1 MSTIYEIAKKAG
13 VSPTTVSKVI
23 NNYPDVSDK
32 TRSKIKKILDDENF
46 YPNSQ
51 AQTLITKKTWTL
63 GIVYYEDLGFGLN
76 HPFFGNV
83 IEAFKRQ
90 ADKYGYSLLFGS
102 KNNRL
107 RNNTFLEYFKHKNV
121 DGIAIICADDHD
133 KEMLEMIES
142 DFPTVIV
149 DRYSKGTATVGS
161 NHFQGAKVAMQYLY
175 DLGHTKIAHIPGAE
189 EGVNWPSDQREKAYK
204 EFMAEHG
211 LEIKEG
217 YITSFGHYAVEG
229 GYNSMKE
236 LLELKERPTAVF
248 VASDKMAIGAIDAVK
263 DSGLR
268 VPEDISI
275 IGFDDIELAMYLT
288 PKLTTLRQNAQEIG
302 KEAIDLLVKQID
314 NKTKIAENRVIPVE
328 LIERESCKN
337 IK

>member
-23 NNYPDVSDK
+23 NNYPDVSEK

-63 GIVYYEDLGFGLN
+63 GIVYYENLGFGLN
-76 HPFFGNV
+76 HPFFAGV
-83 IEAFKRQ
+83 IESFKRQ

-102 KNNRL
+102 INNRL

-121 DGIAIICADDHD
+121 DGIAIICTADND
-133 KEMLEMIES
+133 EEISEMIES
-142 DFPTVIV
+142 DFPIV
-149 DRYSKGTATVGS
+149 LVDKHSNKTAAVGS
-161 NHFQGAKVAMQYLY
+161 NHFEGSRIAVNYLY
-175 DLGHTKIAHIPGAE
+175 ELGHTRIAHIPGSDDE
-189 EGVNWPSDQREKAYK
+189 NNWPSTERKLGYKKAMK
-204 EFMAEHG
+204 DLG
-211 LEIKEG
+211 LKINKR
-217 YITSFGHYAVEG
+217 YIASSGNYDVKG

-236 LLELKERPTAVF
+236 LLSLKTRPTAVF
-248 VASDKMAIGAIDAVK
+248 VASDKMAIGAIDAIK
-263 DSGLR
+263 DAGLK

-275 IGFDDIELAMYLT
+275 IGFDDIELAKYVT
-288 PKLTTLRQNAQEIG
+288 PKLTTVKQDGELIG
-302 KEAIDLLVKQID
+302 KTAIDLLIKEID
-314 NKTKIAENRVIPVE
+314 SKTKINENVIVPVE
-328 LIERESCKN
+328 LIERESCKR

>member
-32 TRSKIKKILDDENF
+32 TRNKIKKILDDENF

-76 HPFFGNV
+76 HPFFGGV
-83 IEAFKRQ
+83 IESFKKQ

-121 DGIAIICADDHD
+121 DGIAIICADDND

-142 DFPTVIV
+142 DFPIVIV
-149 DRYSKGTATVGS
+149 DRDVQATASVGS
-161 NHFQGAKVAMQYLY
+161 NHFQGAMAAMKYLY
-175 DLGHTKIAHIPGAE
+175 DLGHTKIAYIPGAE
-189 EGVNWPSDQREKAYK
+189 PGYNWPSEERERAYK
-204 EFMAEHG
+204 EFMNDNK

-217 YITSFGHYAVEG
+217 YLANYGHYAVEG
-229 GYNSMKE
+229 GYNSMKD
-236 LLELKERPTAVF
+236 LLALKEIPTAVF
-248 VASDKMAIGAIDAVK
+248 VASDKMAIGAIDAIREA
-263 DSGLR
+263 GLS
-268 VPEDISI
+268 VPDDISI
-275 IGFDDIELAMYLT
+275 IGFDDIELAQYLT
-288 PKLTTLRQNAQEIG
+288 PRLTTIRQDGEAIG
-302 KEAIDLLVKQID
+302 KTAIDLLVKQID
-314 NKTKIAENRVIPVE
+314 SKTKLSENKAIPVE
-328 LIERESCKN
+328 LIIRDSCKK

>member
-23 NNYPDVSDK
+23 NNYPDVSEK

-76 HPFFGNV
+76 HPFFGGV
-83 IEAFKRQ
+83 IESFKKQ

-133 KEMLEMIES
+133 KEMIEMVKS

-149 DRYSKGTATVGS
+149 DRNIKSTASVGS
-161 NHFQGAKVAMQYLY
+161 NHFQGAMMAMNHLY
-175 DLGHTKIAHIPGAE
+175 ELGHIKIAHIPGTDD
-189 EGVNWPSDQREKAYK
+189 GYNWPSDERKRAYEKAMN
-204 EFMAEHG
+204 EFG
-211 LEIKEG
+211 LDIEKG
-217 YITSFGHYAVEG
+217 YIATCGHYDVNG

-236 LLELKERPTAVF
+236 LLSLKTRPTAVF
-248 VASDKMAIGAIDAVK
+248 VASDKKAIGAIDAIK
-263 DSGLR
+263 DAGLR

-275 IGFDDIELAMYLT
+275 IGFDDIELAQYLT
-288 PKLTTLRQNAQEIG
+288 PKLTTIKQDAELIG
-302 KEAIDLLVKQID
+302 KKAIDLLVKQID
-314 NKTKIAENRVIPVE
+314 AKTKINENKLIPVE
-328 LIERESCKN
+328 LIVRDSCKK

>member
-23 NNYPDVSDK
+23 NNYPDVSEK

-63 GIVYYEDLGFGLN
+63 GIVYYEDLGVGLN
-76 HPFFGNV
+76 HPFFGGV
-83 IEAFKRQ
+83 IESFKKQ

-107 RNNTFLEYFKHKNV
+107 GNNTFLEYFKHKSV

-133 KEMLEMIES
+133 KEMIEMVKS

-149 DRYSKGTATVGS
+149 DRNIKSTASVGS
-161 NHFQGAKVAMQYLY
+161 NHFQGAMMAMKHLY
-175 DLGHTKIAHIPGAE
+175 ELGHTKIAHIPGAE
-189 EGVNWPSDQREKAYK
+189 HGYNWPSDERARAYK
-204 EFMAEHG
+204 EFMKEFN
-211 LEIKEG
+211 LEIKKG
-217 YITSFGHYAVEG
+217 YIAKYGHYAVEG
-229 GYNSMKE
+229 GYNSMKDLL
-236 LLELKERPTAVF
+236 LLEERPTAVF
-248 VASDKMAIGAIDAVK
+248 VASDKMAIGAIDAIK
-263 DSGLR
+263 DAGLR

-275 IGFDDIELAMYLT
+275 IGFDDIELAQYVT
-288 PKLTTLRQNAQEIG
+288 PKLTTVKQDGELIG
-302 KEAIDLLVKQID
+302 KTAIDLLVKEID
-314 NKTKIAENRVIPVE
+314 SKTKINENVIVPVE
-328 LIERESCKN
+328 LIKRESCKS
-337 IK
+337 IE

>member
-32 TRSKIKKILDDENF
+32 TRNKIKKILDDENF

-83 IEAFKRQ
+83 IESFKKQ

-121 DGIAIICADDHD
+121 DGIAIICADDND
-133 KEMLEMIES
+133 KEMFEMIES
-142 DFPTVIV
+142 DFPIVIV
-149 DRYSKGTATVGS
+149 DRDIKGTASVGS
-161 NHFQGAKVAMQYLY
+161 NHFQGAMMAMKHLY

-189 EGVNWPSDQREKAYK
+189 RGYNWPSDEREKAYK
-204 EFMAEHG
+204 EFMNKFG
-211 LEIKEG
+211 LDIKEG
-217 YITSFGHYAVEG
+217 YIAKHGHYAVEG
-229 GYNSMKE
+229 GYNSMKD
-236 LLELKERPTAVF
+236 LLALDERPTAVF
-248 VASDKMAIGAIDAVK
+248 VASDKMAIGTIDAIR

-268 VPEDISI
+268 IPEDISI
-275 IGFDDIELAMYLT
+275 VGFDDIELAQYLT
-288 PKLTTLRQNAQEIG
+288 PKLTTIRQNAELIG
-302 KEAIDLLVKQID
+302 KKAIDLLVKQI
-314 NKTKIAENRVIPVE
+314 NSKSKINSNTVIPVD
-328 LIERESCKN
+328 LIERESCKK